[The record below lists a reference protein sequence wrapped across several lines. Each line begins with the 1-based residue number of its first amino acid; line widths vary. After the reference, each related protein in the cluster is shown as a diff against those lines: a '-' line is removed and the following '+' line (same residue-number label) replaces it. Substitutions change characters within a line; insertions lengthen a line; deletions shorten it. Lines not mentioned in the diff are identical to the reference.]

1 MTDQEPVTGK
11 TVKLARA
18 SMVMN
23 YHPAILPGLHQ
34 SVTDTQTLPYHESI
48 RLCRYFYRRDG
59 IANTVVNRIS
69 EICVTSLRNKRKA
82 IIGEGTISDQEME
95 LFNIVANRIQPY
107 LKTII
112 LSYLINGMAI
122 PQYEVVRI
130 MGSRV
135 SSKLGRTR
143 YYLPESIT
151 CRNPEHIILKRMLV
165 GGKRRAFI
173 KIPSQDIAF
182 VQNKGVWADGT
193 KDPETFNRIQEEM
206 PEYIA
211 AIKAN
216 QTIFPVDNYIIFRN
230 LLPENDYPL
239 PYLESALNALDHKRY
254 LKMMDRSIATRAIE
268 AFRHVK
274 VGSDEFPADDDDIT
288 AAKTALNQQSSTDR
302 VYNLFTNHT
311 INIAWVIPPLDVL
324 MDGAKYTE
332 ANADIFFAL
341 GFPRILTVGETEKS
355 NAADNKIASLGI
367 IATLK
372 GIQSDVLE
380 WVKRLYVDIAEKNDL
395 NRIPEPYFS
404 AIPLSDVAQ
413 LIQYARDMIELGV
426 ISKDTAAS
434 FYGSDYMTELDQ
446 REFEKDDFI
455 NETPIAEQSNPLESG
470 ERVRSTPE
478 QPAEV

>member
-1 MTDQEPVTGK
+1 MTEQLPAIDK
-11 TVKLARA
+11 TIKLARA

-23 YHPAILPGLHQ
+23 YVPNILPGLQ
-34 SVTDTQTLPYHESI
+34 QDISMAQPLPYQESI

-59 IANTVVNRIS
+59 IANTVVNRIA
-69 EICVTSLRNKRKA
+69 EICVTALRNKRKA
-82 IIGEGTISDQEME
+82 IIGEGTISDSEME
-95 LFNIVANRIQPY
+95 LFNIVAQRIQPY

-112 LSYLINGMAI
+112 LSYLIDGMAI
-122 PQYEVVRI
+122 PQYELVRI
-130 MGSRV
+130 MGNRV
-135 SSKLGRTR
+135 SGKLGRTR

-182 VQNKGVWADGT
+182 VTNKGVWADGT
-193 KDPETFNRIQEEM
+193 RDIESFKRIKEEM

-211 AIKAN
+211 AIQAGN
-216 QTIFPVDNYIIFRN
+216 TVFPVDEFIIFRN
-230 LLPENDYPL
+230 LLAPNDYPL

-274 VGSDEFPADDDDIT
+274 VGSDEYPADDGDIT
-288 AAKTALNQQSSTDR
+288 AAKEALNQKSSTDR
-302 VYNLFTNHT
+302 VYNLFTNHVIDIT
-311 INIAWVIPPLDVL
+311 WVVPPLDIL
-324 MDGAKYTE
+324 MDAAKYQE

-367 IATLK
+367 LATLK
-372 GIQSDVLE
+372 GIQSDILE
-380 WVKRLYVDIAEKNDL
+380 WIKVLYHDIAEKNDIA
-395 NRIPEPYFS
+395 RIPEPYFA

-413 LIQYARDMIELGV
+413 LIQYAKDMIEAGV

-434 FYGSDYMTELDQ
+434 FYGTDFDNELEQRNYEKESDP
-446 REFEKDDFI
+446 I
-455 NETPIAEQSNPLESG
+455 ETNTTQEQSAAPINGQGLRP
-470 ERVRSTPE
+470 TPE
-478 QPAEV
+478 PTQ